1 MAYTV
6 RNDVTNALVYDPR
19 IEDAVLIAPVLHQK
33 DNAFGSFDCEM
44 PMNHSEY
51 ARLLKRRTVFAIYKD
66 DASDPMWK
74 GIYIRGSEALEST
87 VELYFEDFMSV
98 LRDSM
103 QDAFLHTGQP
113 VELLEYFLA
122 AHNAQVD
129 PWQRIELGHVTVTD
143 PNDYIR
149 RSSESEMSTWEA
161 IRTRLLDTLGGHLR
175 VRYVAGVAYLDYLK
189 GDTSETDPYLNTS
202 TQTIEFGENLK
213 DFSRV
218 ISAAETYTAC
228 IPKGAKVQK
237 YDDEGT
243 SQSVA
248 LTIEDVNNGSK
259 YLIDEEARA
268 LYGFRCAPLSET
280 TWDDVTVP
288 ANLKTKGLEYLQ
300 GQAVKLVNTIKLTAY
315 DLRHLGIVS
324 DSYGFLDYIRVS
336 VYPYNIDAL
345 YLLTEIKIPLDDP
358 SETDISV
365 GETFMSLADRQR
377 QLANQVQQNAQSV
390 EQTIAGQ
397 MQSSAQNEIAEAM
410 TSVQTLVEQTGNSI
424 LSQVSEI
431 YTSSNSFEEFQRQ
444 VTTMFEQTSDA
455 FELQFATIVSQVATL
470 DGSTTSRFAEIS
482 RYIRFVN
489 GNIVL
494 GEDGNPLILKITN
507 EKISFLYNNIE
518 IAYFS
523 SGRLYVDKLE
533 AITSLTLGA
542 FAFGPDSSGG
552 MSLKYIGT

>member
-6 RNDVTNALVYDPR
+6 RNDATNALVYDPR

-33 DNAFGSFDCEM
+33 DNSFGAFDCDM
-44 PMNHSEY
+44 PMNHPEY

-74 GIYIRGSEALEST
+74 GIYIRGSEALEAT

-98 LRDSM
+98 LRDSV
-103 QDAFLHTGQP
+103 QDAFLYTGEP
-113 VELLEYFLA
+113 VGLLEQFLA

-129 PWQRIELGHVTVTD
+129 SWQRIELGHVTVTD

-149 RSSESEMSTWEA
+149 RSSESELSTWDA
-161 IRTRLLDTLGGHLR
+161 IKTRLLDTLGGHLR
-175 VRYVAGVAYLDYLK
+175 MRYVAGVAYLDYLR
-189 GDTSETDPYLNTS
+189 GDTFETDPYLNTS
-202 TQTIEFGENLK
+202 TQIIEFGENLK

-243 SQSVA
+243 SQSVP
-248 LTIEDVNNGSK
+248 LTIESVNDGSK

-268 LYGFRCAPLSET
+268 LYGFRCAPIADT

-315 DLRHLGIVS
+315 DLRHLGVTS

-345 YLLTEIKIPLDDP
+345 YLLTEIEIPLDDP
-358 SETDISV
+358 SETNISV
-365 GETFMSLADRQR
+365 GETFMSIADRQQ
-377 QLANQVQQNAQSV
+377 QLASRVQQNAETIVQTVATQLQS
-390 EQTIAGQ
+390 G
-397 MQSSAQNEIAEAM
+397 AQNEIAEAM

-431 YTSSNSFEEFQRQ
+431 YTSSSSFDEFQRR
-444 VTTMFEQTSDA
+444 VSTMFEQTSEA
-455 FELQFATIVSQVATL
+455 FELQFSTIVSQVTAL
-470 DGSTTSRFAEIS
+470 DGSTASRFAEIS
-482 RYIRFVN
+482 RYIRFVD

-494 GEDGNPLILKITN
+494 GEDGNPLILKITH

-533 AITSLTLGA
+533 AITSLTLGS